1 VRRRLTP
8 WFFLALPLAIYTCM
22 IAYPTLYSIVL
33 SLYEWDGISPTRQ
46 FVALGNYLTLYD
58 RGSLAISFK
67 NTFVWM
73 ALFVPIPI
81 VSGFLLAVALQK
93 ETRLNVLLRSL
104 FYLPMIL
111 SSAVAA
117 IMWGWVYEPT
127 QGVITQLLTV
137 LHIHPPVRSFLTRPD
152 TAMAAM
158 ALVGIWHWVGFP
170 LVLYLAAIKDIP
182 RELLEAAE
190 SDGAT
195 RFQKIRHIVIP
206 LVGHATMIAASIGIV
221 LSVKVFDL
229 VYLMAGRYYK
239 NDVLSTLVWRLAFDE
254 YKVGQASAVSVIQFL
269 IIVILVVPYVWRRAS
284 AGEVEL

>member
-1 VRRRLTP
+1 
-8 WFFLALPLAIYTCM
+8 M
-22 IAYPTLYSIVL
+22 IAYPTVYSIIL
-33 SLYEWDGISPTRQ
+33 SVYEWDGISPTRQ
-46 FVALGNYLTLYD
+46 FVALGNYLTLYA
-58 RGSLAISFK
+58 RGSLTIGLK

-73 ALFVPIPI
+73 ALFVPIPL
-81 VSGFLLAVALQK
+81 VTGFLLAMALQK
-93 ETRLNVLLRSL
+93 ETRLNVFLRSL

-111 SSAVAA
+111 SHAVAA

-127 QGVITQLLTV
+127 QGVITQSLTA
-137 LHIHPPVRSFLTRPD
+137 LHIAPPARSFLTRPD
-152 TAMAAM
+152 TAMTAM
-158 ALVGIWHWVGFP
+158 ALVGIWHWIGFP

-195 RFQKIRHIVIP
+195 NFQKIRHIVIP

-229 VYLMAGRYYK
+229 VFLMSGRYYK
-239 NDVLSTLVWRLAFDE
+239 NDVLGTLVWRLAFDE
-254 YKVGQASAVSVIQFL
+254 YKVGLASAISVIQFL
-269 IIVILVVPYVWRRAS
+269 IIVVLVIPYVWQRAR